1 MSTSGIVVVL
11 IVIIVILVN
20 IFKSKSK
27 APEDES
33 KEAWPYFPKPTM
45 SRREQVL
52 YFRLVKALPEQIV
65 LAQVQLSR
73 ILGVKK
79 GYSFKFWYNRINRMS
94 ADFVVCN
101 KDSRV
106 VAVIELDD
114 SSHEREDRKIAD
126 VKKNKALT
134 SAGIRIVRWQAS
146 ALPDEDTIK
155 AIIAPNRSEPT
166 LGTLPRPSE
175 AQP

>member
-1 MSTSGIVVVL
+1 MSTTGIVVL
-11 IVIIVILVN
+11 IVIIAILVG

-27 APEDES
+27 APENES
-33 KEAWPYFPKPTM
+33 KEAWPFFPKPSM
-45 SRREQVL
+45 SRPEQVL

-65 LAQVQLSR
+65 LVQVQLSR

-79 GYSFKFWYNRINRMS
+79 GHSFKYWYNRINRMS

-101 KDSRV
+101 KDSCVIAV
-106 VAVIELDD
+106 VELDD

-126 VKKNKALT
+126 AKKDKALR
-134 SAGIRIVRWQAS
+134 SAGIPIIRWQAG
-146 ALPDEDTIK
+146 ALPDEETIK
-155 AIIAPNRSEPT
+155 SMLAPNKRLEPT
-166 LGTLPRPSE
+166 SGTLPRPSA

>member
-1 MSTSGIVVVL
+1 MSTTG
-11 IVIIVILVN
+11 IVILIIIISIVVG
-20 IFKSKSK
+20 IFRSKSK
-27 APEDES
+27 TPKDES
-33 KEAWPYFPKPTM
+33 KEAWPFFPKPPM
-45 SRREQVL
+45 SRPEQVL

-79 GYSFKFWYNRINRMS
+79 GHSFKYWYNRINRMS

-101 KDSRV
+101 KDSRI

-114 SSHEREDRKIAD
+114 SSHERVDREIAD
-126 VKKNKALT
+126 AKKDKALA
-134 SAGIRIVRWQAS
+134 SAGIPIIRWQAA
-146 ALPDEDTIK
+146 ALPDEE
-155 AIIAPNRSEPT
+155 AIRSILAPDKRLEPT
-166 LGTLPRPSE
+166 SGTLRGPSA

>member
-1 MSTSGIVVVL
+1 MSATG
-11 IVIIVILVN
+11 IVILIIIISIV
-20 IFKSKSK
+20 IGFFKSKSK
-27 APEDES
+27 SPEDES
-33 KEAWPYFPKPTM
+33 KETWPFFPKPPM
-45 SRREQVL
+45 SRPEQIL
-52 YFRLVKALPEQIV
+52 YFRLVKVLPEQIV

-79 GYSFKFWYNRINRMS
+79 GHSFKYWYNRINRMS

-101 KDSRV
+101 KDSRI

-126 VKKNKALT
+126 AKKDKALS
-134 SAGIRIVRWQAS
+134 SAGIPIIRWQA
-146 ALPDEDTIK
+146 AAMPDEEVIK
-155 AIIAPNRSEPT
+155 SVLALNKRLEPT
-166 LGTLPRPSE
+166 SGTLRAPSA